1 MCIRVCV
8 SVCVRPPLVDAVP
21 GYVVFLCDIFDPP
34 CVVSGILSQELI
46 GQLVKGCHG
55 TLTSSKVLQ
64 EHVEKKQTT
73 NNDNNLILT
82 D

>member
-46 GQLVKGCHG
+46 GQLVKGYHG
-55 TLTSSKVLQ
+55 TLTSPQVLQ
-64 EHVEKKQTT
+64 EHLEKKTET
-73 NNDNNLILT
+73 SNK
-82 D
+82 